1 VTAQITRKLRFDDIA
16 PANEDGVDYCYQ
28 GYNYELLIGGTSFI
42 VRTYDDE
49 LGRAIVM
56 EPLDALARSEARV
69 LVDFLCSELSCSRIE
84 FYSLD
89 KGHYRVVDAGSLKFI
104 SSD

>member
-1 VTAQITRKLRFDDIA
+1 M
-16 PANEDGVDYCYQ
+16 
-28 GYNYELLIGGTSFI
+28 
-42 VRTYDDE
+42 YDDE

-56 EPLDALARSEARV
+56 EPLAALARSEARV
-69 LVDFLCSELSCSRIE
+69 LIDFLCSELSRSRIE

-104 SSD
+104 SSDKVQPNNQMDRTPGCGAW